1 MAKRPGDRFAS
12 AAEAGGALRGV
23 EPAPAPPSRQRW
35 VIGAVITVVL
45 AATVAVV
52 ASRDGDD
59 VGSSLRPAGATHGP
73 TIPVHSVVELDAQS
87 GRILSIAPE
96 AVPAV
101 QAELPQVEVGEGA
114 VWVLRGQILNRLA
127 PDETATVEMIDLFS
141 SSFQSDGLAVGYRT
155 VWVGAPPGVIRIDPI
170 DNDALRPIRLYPPG
184 VFNGAEVSVGA
195 LSAWVVTGDGVLTRI
210 DPSTGR
216 QTGMLDLQQDAS
228 GIGVGF
234 GGVWVIDELAG
245 TLTRVDTEVMEADE
259 PIRIGG
265 SPEAIA
271 VGAGGVW
278 ILDQGAGIVTTYDPS
293 SGLIGSPIRVG
304 VAPTDIATGLGA
316 AWVVNRDDR
325 TISRID
331 PVTRTVETMP
341 IETADLAAPAS
352 IAVDEATGSLW
363 VTVVERI

>member
-1 MAKRPGDRFAS
+1 
-12 AAEAGGALRGV
+12 
-23 EPAPAPPSRQRW
+23 
-35 VIGAVITVVL
+35 
-45 AATVAVV
+45 
-52 ASRDGDD
+52 
-59 VGSSLRPAGATHGP
+59 
-73 TIPVHSVVELDAQS
+73 
-87 GRILSIAPE
+87 
-96 AVPAV
+96 
-101 QAELPQVEVGEGA
+101 
-114 VWVLRGQILNRLA
+114 
-127 PDETATVEMIDLFS
+127 
-141 SSFQSDGLAVGYRT
+141 
-155 VWVGAPPGVIRIDPI
+155 
-170 DNDALRPIRLYPPG
+170 
-184 VFNGAEVSVGA
+184 
-195 LSAWVVTGDGVLTRI
+195 
-210 DPSTGR
+210 
-216 QTGMLDLQQDAS
+216 
-228 GIGVGF
+228 
-234 GGVWVIDELAG
+234 VIDELAG

-293 SGLIGSPIRVG
+293 SGRIGSPIRVG
-304 VAPTDIATGLGA
+304 VGPTDIATGLGA